1 MKFKFPLLRPD
12 EVPVAEKDERHDNE
26 AVPVSDSK
34 EAHVS
39 APAVGSDS
47 ESELVNPNFQHGV
60 QAAQAMTQVWSMK
73 HIILAYAL

>member
-1 MKFKFPLLRPD
+1 MTEKEERQDD
-12 EVPVAEKDERHDNE
+12 EAGPMPE
-26 AVPVSDSK
+26 SK

-60 QAAQAMTQVWSMK
+60 QTAQAMTQVWSMQ
-73 HIILAYAL
+73 HVILAYAL

>member
-1 MKFKFPLLRPD
+1 MKFRLPLKAD
-12 EVPVAEKDERHDNE
+12 EVPVAEEEVRHDNE
-26 AVPVSDSK
+26 AVPDSYSK
-34 EAHVS
+34 EAQAS

-60 QAAQAMTQVWSMK
+60 QAAQAMTQVWSMQ